1 MIPGTRRGASRASR
15 AASAAGCCR
24 VTSPRTEKDDLENK
38 NSPSSLSPSVRH
50 ALCAP
55 RVCHRCRVPLH
66 AEETCTT
73 RDLGQSS
80 VARWS
85 ITVILECTPRGIRH
99 LLQSRFPSESLLPP
113 SLAISSVTQPLRR
126 KKRLPIRRQ
135 RRPAPPAHTHC
146 LVNPSVPA
154 LRSVSGRQSAAV
166 VVLGVGGLPPLP
178 AAGPLLSSICRSIT
192 MKGLYGPF
200 CPGG

>member
-1 MIPGTRRGASRASR
+1 M
-15 AASAAGCCR
+15 
-24 VTSPRTEKDDLENK
+24 
-38 NSPSSLSPSVRH
+38 
-50 ALCAP
+50 
-55 RVCHRCRVPLH
+55 
-66 AEETCTT
+66 
-73 RDLGQSS
+73 
-80 VARWS
+80 
-85 ITVILECTPRGIRH
+85 ILECTPRGIRH

-166 VVLGVGGLPPLP
+166 VVLGVGGLPPPLP

-200 CPGG
+200 CPGGRVDLRRANASLVRLSFASEDNSRRRLPVHRRSEL

>member
-1 MIPGTRRGASRASR
+1 M
-15 AASAAGCCR
+15 
-24 VTSPRTEKDDLENK
+24 
-38 NSPSSLSPSVRH
+38 
-50 ALCAP
+50 
-55 RVCHRCRVPLH
+55 
-66 AEETCTT
+66 
-73 RDLGQSS
+73 
-80 VARWS
+80 
-85 ITVILECTPRGIRH
+85 ILECTPRGIRH